1 MRSLSTELIRH
12 KRITTTEAKA
22 KEAGR
27 FVESLITKAKRAYLS
42 EKNGGEMNLHA
53 RRHIGKIIQDRG
65 VLRELFAEVAAKVA
79 DRPGGYTRVVRI
91 GRRNGDGAEMAVL
104 ELVDYNLERDESAAR
119 SQTKKTISRAERV
132 RRSRQ
137 KEEPKQAE
145 EVAPAAAEAD
155 EPTTGEDVT
164 AEEKLDNVEAPEA
177 GSDNTVAEDQTDA
190 TPADEPVEN
199 APGYDNVSEE
209 VASDEGPAEPLA
221 RQQSAEEQKKP
232 APEEGETDTDGKEG

>member
-42 EKNGGEMNLHA
+42 EKDGGEMNLHA
-53 RRHIGKIIQDRG
+53 RRNIGKIIQDRG
-65 VLRELFAEVAAKVA
+65 VLRELFSDVAAKVA

-119 SQTKKTISRAERV
+119 SQSKKTISRAERV
-132 RRSRQ
+132 RRSQQ
-137 KEEPKQAE
+137 KQEAKKDE
-145 EVAPAAAEAD
+145 APAVEETEVVEESSAD
-155 EPTTGEDVT
+155 E
-164 AEEKLDNVEAPEA
+164 KLENVEAPEA
-177 GSDNTVAEDQTDA
+177 AAENTVAEDQTDV
-190 TPADEPVEN
+190 TPEDAPAEN
-199 APGYDNVSEE
+199 APGYDNQSLEIATGE
-209 VASDEGPAEPLA
+209 DPAEPLA
-221 RQQSAEEQKKP
+221 RRQSAEEIKKP